1 MGICQKNEGDFLCE
15 VMKTCF
21 MAHFRVKV
29 GAVLE
34 LVTDGPGSSLN
45 QTALPHWCLEAGV

>member
-1 MGICQKNEGDFLCE
+1 
-15 VMKTCF
+15 MKACF
-21 MAHFRVKV
+21 IAHVRVKV

-34 LVTDGPGSSLN
+34 LATDGPGSSLN